1 MTAGG
6 GRPRKPVSHGDDI
19 ERDGSAKGLVA
30 VEIIVALRAAEDLR
44 EHVAKQ
50 QRVLDADVHSLPAGR
65 AVYVCGIPGEEYG
78 TTPIRV
84 GNPVVDPES
93 GAPDDIVD
101 CRRVVDGTT
110 VIEERLHVSEGGMF
124 RGVVHGRDDPV
135 TIARQWRD
143 HHQAERRK
151 EQLDFVAG

>member
-93 GAPDDIVD
+93 ELQ
-101 CRRVVDGTT
+101 TT
-110 VIEERLHVSEGGMF
+110 SWI
-124 RGVVHGRDDPV
+124 
-135 TIARQWRD
+135 
-143 HHQAERRK
+143 
-151 EQLDFVAG
+151 VAGWWMGPRSLRSACT